1 MKRVVFCVVLMS
13 VILSFSLAGTFIV
26 RKTTDEIREECE
38 SILIRYENFEDVSDD
53 IKELCLRWN
62 EKSELLCFI
71 VNKDKLDTMG
81 FNLSLMLDSSDMQRG
96 DFIST
101 MNSVIYY
108 LDDIAKDEMPKFENI
123 F

>member
-53 IKELCLRWN
+53 MKELCLRWN